1 MPSILMSILS
11 YLLIYTVSDLLT
23 RHFYNVQLVDEFK
36 REVNIYANLV
46 YFALGVG
53 VLTFNRDIIYP
64 LCLVIFDTGMLTKTK
79 LYSFKETLVIL
90 LVTLFTFGAVVITI
104 FKNKT
109 KIFRIN
115 PNEKRKFCDD
125 GEEYEKFDD

>member
-1 MPSILMSILS
+1 M
-11 YLLIYTVSDLLT
+11 SDLLT
-23 RHFYNVQLVDEFK
+23 RKFYNVQLEYDFK
-36 REVNIYANLV
+36 RTVNIYANLV
-46 YFALGVG
+46 YFALSVG

-79 LYSFKETLVIL
+79 LYSFEETLVIL

-104 FKNKT
+104 FKKKT
-109 KIFRIN
+109 KIFRID